1 MGCRLATT
9 GLDIALGGAAPSTVQ
24 LDLVVP
30 ARVDVSSGYRLYSED
45 QVERARLVGLL
56 RWLGMPLAIIALVLD
71 MDGAAAVSAIS
82 KYWDQVEA
90 TLADR
95 RRLVSYLEAR
105 LTGESHKI
113 YDIDVRHMP
122 DRKLLTISRHVNAA
136 GAHAFFHDSHSRLRQ
151 VATGIEGVDGAV
163 FQVFYGEVSEDS
175 DGPME
180 LCVPVVRETDEE
192 VVKDLADIQL
202 RFA

>member
-136 GAHAFFHDSHSRLRQ
+136 GAHAFF
-151 VATGIEGVDGAV
+151 
-163 FQVFYGEVSEDS
+163 QVFYGEVSEDS